1 MIFQEMF
8 NGYFREKL
16 GESDDFSSLIQD
28 HEGKLPQLLDLMLL
42 WYCSPQIKENAG
54 ND

>member
-16 GESDDFSSLIQD
+16 GESDDFSSLIQN
-28 HEGKLPQLLDLMLL
+28 HEGKLPQLLDLML
-42 WYCSPQIKENAG
+42 YGIAAPK
-54 ND
+54 